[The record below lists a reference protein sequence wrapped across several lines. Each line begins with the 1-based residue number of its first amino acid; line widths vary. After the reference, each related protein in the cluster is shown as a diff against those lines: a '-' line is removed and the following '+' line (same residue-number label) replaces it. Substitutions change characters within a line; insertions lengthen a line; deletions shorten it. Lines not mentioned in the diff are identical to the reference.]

1 MRISLDFCRGALRID
16 ERGAAALL
24 CLGRDVQVSDIL
36 ETLAS
41 IVLKIVDDHFA

>member
-24 CLGRDVQVSDIL
+24 CLDVTSKFQTFWKL
-36 ETLAS
+36 
-41 IVLKIVDDHFA
+41 